1 MINRIV
7 LVGRLTRDPEIK
19 KTQNGLSVAD
29 FTVACDRRYSGG
41 DRKDRKAD
49 FINCVAW
56 RQSADYLGQYA
67 HKGAIVGV
75 EGRLQIDN
83 YDDKDGRRVYKT
95 TVQCD
100 NVKLISGYGNQE
112 HSATQKADSDA
123 SFEEYMRDAPALE
136 ISSDYFPF

>member
-1 MINRIV
+1 MINRVV

-19 KTQNGLSVAD
+19 KTQSGLSVAD

-41 DRKDRKAD
+41 DGKDRNAG

-56 RQSADYLGQYA
+56 RQSADYIGQYA

-83 YDDKDGRRVYKT
+83 YEDKDGRRVYKT
-95 TVQCD
+95 TIQCD
-100 NVKLISGYGNQE
+100 NIKLISGYGNQE
-112 HSATQKADSDA
+112 HSASQKADSDT
-123 SFEEYMRDAPALE
+123 SFEAYMRDTPALE
-136 ISSDYFPF
+136 ISSDDLPF